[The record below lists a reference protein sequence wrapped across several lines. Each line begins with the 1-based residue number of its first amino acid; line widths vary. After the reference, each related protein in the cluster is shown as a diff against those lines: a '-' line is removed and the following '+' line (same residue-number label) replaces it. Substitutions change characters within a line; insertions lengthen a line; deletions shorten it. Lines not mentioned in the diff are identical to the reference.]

1 MTLQPVQV
9 YDRQWRELGD
19 FIRYNPGGRHRRR
32 LVLDLLRRQ
41 EFSSLL
47 DVGCGP
53 AEMLLFLARRLP
65 SHVQL
70 TGVDFAP
77 DVIERNRRE
86 FPDLRFAVLD
96 IERGALPDQFDVV
109 VCSEVIEHLEHQRE
123 AIRHLSSMV
132 KPGGA
137 LLITCPT
144 GPIFKTEQYFGHVRH
159 PLPVDLDRWTGENG
173 LRLEALSNWGWPF
186 YASFKMA
193 TNLGSRWALKQFGRG
208 RYSRTKILVNHVVY
222 AVNLFNLPSCP
233 WGCQLLGLF
242 RRPAETAPKAHG

>member
-1 MTLQPVQV
+1 MSAKPAPA

-19 FIRYNPGGRHRRR
+19 FMRFNPGGRHRRR
-32 LVLDLLRRQ
+32 LVLDLLRRR

-53 AEMLLFLARRLP
+53 AAMLLFLARRLP
-65 SHVQL
+65 GHVHM
-70 TGVDFAP
+70 TGVDFAS
-77 DVIERNRRE
+77 DVIERNRRA
-86 FPDLRFAVLD
+86 FPDMRFAVLD

-109 VCSEVIEHLEHQRE
+109 VCSEVIEHLERQE
-123 AIRHLSSMV
+123 DAIRHLSSMV

-144 GPIFKTEQYFGHVRH
+144 GPIFETEQHFGHVRH
-159 PLPVDLDRWTGENG
+159 PRPADLDRWTADNG
-173 LRLEALSNWGWPF
+173 LRLESLSNWGWPF

-193 TNLGSRWALKQFGRG
+193 ANLNSRWALEQFGRG
-208 RYSRTKILVNHVVY
+208 RYSRAKILLNHVVY
-222 AVNLFNLPSCP
+222 AVNCFNLPSSP

-242 RRPAETAPKAHG
+242 RRPAETGPTARD